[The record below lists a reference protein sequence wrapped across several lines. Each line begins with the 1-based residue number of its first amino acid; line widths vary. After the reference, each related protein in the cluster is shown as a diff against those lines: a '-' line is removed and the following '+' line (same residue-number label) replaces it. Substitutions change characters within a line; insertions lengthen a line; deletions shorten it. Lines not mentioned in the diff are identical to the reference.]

1 MDLQQIIGLRQ
12 GTMFARPPPAS
23 SYGGTLADRMQ
34 LGQTRFSA
42 REPETFVPGFS
53 HGSKVARRRKRRK
66 RKLGS
71 PTERI
76 VADILEKGHIGKK
89 QRLLDLNPAL
99 GKESRKVAE
108 FMEDVHHG
116 KWRKRGRVQR
126 SRVDTEPTPQQKKPR
141 YEVDVT
147 PEEKTD
153 PGEEPEE
160 KVETTPEPTPEPESS
175 ERVGSRSEN
184 LP

>member
-12 GTMFARPPPAS
+12 GTMFARPQPAS
-23 SYGGTLADRMQ
+23 NYGGSPFADRMG

-42 REPETFVPGFS
+42 REPESFVPGFS

-71 PTERI
+71 TTERV

-99 GKESRKVAE
+99 GKESRKVAD

-116 KWRKRGRVQR
+116 NWRKRG
-126 SRVDTEPTPQQKKPR
+126 SGT
-141 YEVDVT
+141 
-147 PEEKTD
+147 
-153 PGEEPEE
+153 
-160 KVETTPEPTPEPESS
+160 
-175 ERVGSRSEN
+175 
-184 LP
+184 L